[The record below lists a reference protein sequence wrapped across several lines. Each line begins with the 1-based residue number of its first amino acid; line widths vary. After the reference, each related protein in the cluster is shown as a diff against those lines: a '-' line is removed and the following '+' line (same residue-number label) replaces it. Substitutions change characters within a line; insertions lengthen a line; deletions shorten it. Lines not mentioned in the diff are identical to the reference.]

1 MCGFLGEFSFQGQLS
16 HPGYFDNL
24 LLLSKHRGPDST
36 QVSEGKNY
44 RLGFNRLALL
54 DLTASGEQPKYSPS
68 QRFHLMFNGEI
79 YNYKELSE
87 KHQLHNLRSTSDT
100 EVLLHLLD
108 KIGIEETIEQL
119 NGMFAIAVVDIVKNE
134 LYLSRDFAGI
144 KPLFYGF
151 NELGIVCASQFD
163 QVFKH
168 PWLKNNLKLRGE
180 VVREYFAFG
189 YMAAP
194 NTVYENIF
202 QVNPGEMIVFTGAGN
217 FIKKSIVHFPKET
230 YLDALY
236 DSGQL
241 ESTIKNAVRLQLN
254 TDRSLATFLSGGVD
268 STLVSGFAKDF
279 QEGIEAFTLKVNDKE
294 YNESGYAINYAHHLN
309 LKHKIV
315 EVDEGYL
322 LSAIEDHFDAFAE
335 PFGDYSSL
343 PTYLVTKKASHFHTA
358 MLSGDGG
365 DELFWG
371 YPRMYEFL
379 EKAWWFQMPLFLRK
393 NILRITNRLKITD
406 SYAPYRRNLETYWM
420 EWHIKLPQYV
430 LNAAFND
437 GFSSDMENL
446 YHLNKNYSKKQL
458 QQFLRWNEFYGHL
471 QRILIKV
478 DRTSM
483 KNSLE
488 VRVPLLDK
496 NVIERSWE
504 VFYKINGLK
513 DLKKPLKE
521 LVSEKIPPHLLMEGK
536 KGFSVPIEEW
546 FRNQLKPDLIE
557 TVLNSELYG
566 KECFDQFILKT
577 YVRDFLDEKHNNGW
591 GVWHIYAWQKWAERA
606 FYGSD
611 LTEKLVGENL
621 RENH

>member
-1 MCGFLGEFSFQGQLS
+1 MCGFLGEFSFKGQLS
-16 HPGYFDNL
+16 NIGDFENL

-36 QVSEGKNY
+36 KVSEGRNY

-54 DLTASGEQPKYSPS
+54 DLTASGEQPKWSPS
-68 QRFHLMFNGEI
+68 QRYHLVFNGEI
-79 YNYKELSE
+79 YNYKELID
-87 KHQLHNLRSTSDT
+87 KHQFHNLRSTSDT

-108 KIGIEETIEQL
+108 RFGVEDTIAQL
-119 NGMFAIAVVDIVKNE
+119 NGMFAIAVVDIVENE

-163 QVFKH
+163 QIFKH
-168 PWLKNNLKLRGE
+168 SWFSDNLKLRGE
-180 VVREYFAFG
+180 IIHEYFAFG

-194 NTVYENIF
+194 NTLYENIF
-202 QVNPGEMIVFTGAGN
+202 QVYPGELIVITGKGEFT
-217 FIKKSIVHFPKET
+217 KKSIVHFPKIT
-230 YLDALY
+230 HLDSFY
-236 DSGQL
+236 DSGKL
-241 ESTIKNAVRLQLN
+241 ESIIKNAVGLQLN
-254 TDRSLATFLSGGVD
+254 TDRSIATFLSGGVD
-268 STLVSGFAKDF
+268 STLVSSFAKELKDN
-279 QEGIEAFTLKVNDKE
+279 IEAFTLKVNDKD
-294 YNESGYAINYAHHLN
+294 YNESEYAIKYAYHLN
-309 LKHKIV
+309 LRQKIV
-315 EVDEGYL
+315 EVDEGFL

-343 PTYLVTKKASHFHTA
+343 PTYLVTQEASHFHIS

-371 YPRMYEFL
+371 YPRMYELL
-379 EKAWWFQMPLFLRK
+379 EKAWWFKMPLFLRK
-393 NILRITNRLKITD
+393 NILRITNRLKITNT
-406 SYAPYRRNLETYWM
+406 YAPFRKNLETYWM
-420 EWHIKLPQYV
+420 EWHMKLPQNV
-430 LNAAFND
+430 LDAAFNQ
-437 GFSSDMENL
+437 GFSSDMKDL
-446 YHLNKNYSKKQL
+446 YHLNINYSKKQL

-496 NVIERSWE
+496 NVIKRSWD
-504 VFYKINGLK
+504 VFYKINGLN

-536 KGFSVPIEEW
+536 RGFSVPIEEW
-546 FRNQLKPDLIE
+546 FRNQLKADLIE
-557 TVLNSELYG
+557 SVLISELYG
-566 KECFDQFILKT
+566 KECFDQNVLKS

-591 GVWHIYAWQKWAERA
+591 GVWHIYAWQKWAVR
-606 FYGSD
+606 FFG
-611 LTEKLVGENL
+611 T
-621 RENH
+621 

>member
-1 MCGFLGEFSFQGQLS
+1 MCGFLGEFSFEGQLS
-16 HPGYFDNL
+16 NSADFDGL
-24 LLLSKHRGPDST
+24 LRLSKHRGPDST
-36 QVSEGKNY
+36 QVSEGENY

-54 DLTASGEQPKYSPS
+54 DLTASGEQPKWSPS
-68 QRFHLMFNGEI
+68 QRYHLVFNGEI
-79 YNYKELSE
+79 YNYRELSE

-108 KIGIEETIEQL
+108 KIGVEKTIEQL
-119 NGMFAIAVVDIVKNE
+119 NGMFAIAVVDIVNNE
-134 LYLSRDFAGI
+134 IYLFRDFAGI
-144 KPLFYGF
+144 KPLFYGL

-168 PWLKNNLKLRGE
+168 SWFSDNLKLRGE
-180 VVREYFAFG
+180 IVHEYFAFG

-194 NTVYENIF
+194 NTLYENIF
-202 QVNPGEMIVFTGAGN
+202 QVNPGELIVITGKGEFT
-217 FIKKSIVHFPKET
+217 KKSIVHFPKIT
-230 YLDALY
+230 YLDSFY
-236 DSGQL
+236 DSGKL
-241 ESTIKNAVRLQLN
+241 ASTIKNAVGLQLN

-268 STLVSGFAKDF
+268 STLVSSFAKEIKDN
-279 QEGIEAFTLKVNDKE
+279 IEAFTLKVNDKD
-294 YNESGYAINYAHHLN
+294 YNESEYATKYTHHLN
-309 LKHKIV
+309 LRHKIV
-315 EVDEGYL
+315 EVDEGFL

-343 PTYLVTKKASHFHTA
+343 PTYLVTQEASHFHTA

-371 YPRMYEFL
+371 YPRMYELL
-379 EKAWWFQMPLFLRK
+379 EKAWWFKMPLFLRK
-393 NILRITNRLKITD
+393 NILRITNRLKITNT
-406 SYAPYRRNLETYWM
+406 YAPFRKNLETYWM
-420 EWHIKLPQYV
+420 EWHMKLPQDV
-430 LNAAFND
+430 LDTAFNQ
-437 GFSSDMENL
+437 GFSSDMKEL
-446 YHLNKNYSKKQL
+446 YHLNINYSKKQL

-496 NVIERSWE
+496 NVIKRSWE

-513 DLKKPLKE
+513 DLKKPLKD
-521 LVSEKIPPHLLMEGK
+521 LVSDKIPPHLLMEGK
-536 KGFSVPIEEW
+536 RGFSVPIEEW

-557 TVLNSELYG
+557 SVLNSELYG
-566 KECFDQFILKT
+566 KECFDQNVLKG

-591 GVWHIYAWQKWAERA
+591 GVWHIYAWQKWAVRFFGTER
-606 FYGSD
+606 
-611 LTEKLVGENL
+611 
-621 RENH
+621 